1 MRKWTKEE
9 MNFFFAIIA
18 KIRDEGTR
26 EIVFDKYDL
35 AELAQYSINE
45 NKRYEETI
53 ESLVKNVAKIYYIE
67 KTSNSI
73 ELMNLFSRFKA
84 TWSNDLS
91 EMDLVVKVTDEFDYV
106 INRLDSEFT
115 TYELAEFTQ
124 IRSTYAKTLYRL
136 LKQWRTTGK
145 KEFKI
150 NEFKRLLDTPD
161 YYKPSHINKN
171 ILTPAKKELPKF
183 FPNLNVKTI
192 KSNKRGTPVIA
203 YEFTWTPE
211 KTGKW
216 VKDKYKKHSKKK
228 GFLPDWALEENNSK
242 ENDSKEKL
250 KELRKGRDERLKRI
264 QNRRK

>member
-1 MRKWTKEE
+1 MANEVVKHHNDLNTIPMRKWTKEE

-150 NEFKRLLDTPD
+150 NEFKRLL
-161 YYKPSHINKN
+161 
-171 ILTPAKKELPKF
+171 
-183 FPNLNVKTI
+183 
-192 KSNKRGTPVIA
+192 
-203 YEFTWTPE
+203 
-211 KTGKW
+211 
-216 VKDKYKKHSKKK
+216 
-228 GFLPDWALEENNSK
+228 
-242 ENDSKEKL
+242 
-250 KELRKGRDERLKRI
+250 
-264 QNRRK
+264 